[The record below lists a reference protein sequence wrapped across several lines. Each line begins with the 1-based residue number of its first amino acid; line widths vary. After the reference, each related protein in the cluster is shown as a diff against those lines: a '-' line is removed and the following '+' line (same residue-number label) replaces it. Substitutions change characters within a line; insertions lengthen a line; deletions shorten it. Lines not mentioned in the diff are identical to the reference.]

1 MKTQSAAGTEW
12 ITAGVS
18 QSWCKVRRVGRRDL
32 KGRGGEALWKWD
44 RGRSEWSGKGKW
56 GGEGKGINSLE
67 GCQWC

>member
-32 KGRGGEALWKWD
+32 KGSGGGSMEM
-44 RGRSEWSGKGKW
+44 GGGGSEGSGEGKW
-56 GGEGKGINSLE
+56 GGAGRGINSLE